1 MVIYNGREYAC
12 TELTPLFFSKFQK
25 FPKSMISWA
34 ILLLLEF
41 LLPFPTSKTPPSR
54 NLPRLPKHLNYTEP
68 TATMGK
74 PRRHAHAAD
83 QESLTP
89 PDQLTDSQSIARV
102 IKAEGNSNYVCEL
115 PNKKTI
121 LVELESRFRN
131 TIWIKRGGYVLVDLG
146 SMEERSKTGSK
157 VVGEIINIVRD
168 EKAWRKEA
176 YWYVEKLPG
185 SIIAGNAK
193 G

>member
-1 MVIYNGREYAC
+1 
-12 TELTPLFFSKFQK
+12 
-25 FPKSMISWA
+25 
-34 ILLLLEF
+34 
-41 LLPFPTSKTPPSR
+41 
-54 NLPRLPKHLNYTEP
+54 
-68 TATMGK
+68 MGK
-74 PRRHAHAAD
+74 PKRHVHAAD

-102 IKAEGNSNYVCEL
+102 VKAEGNSNYICEL

-176 YWYVEKLPG
+176 YWYVTLLLQWIGWRKLTDGRKHRPKQFVRQTYDESEDEESTVGKLPPSDSEDEKYG
-185 SIIAGNAK
+185 P
-193 G
+193 